1 MGPLWG
7 TAVAVTLLWALVAW
21 QPQAAWAEP
30 VDNLQWLLAYAV
42 AAWVVWSG
50 VRSTPDAVDQRARRI
65 FAVGLTL
72 LLLAQLAYVAQLLL
86 GALPVLAPS
95 DVLFV
100 APGFAY
106 LLGFLSLMRRPG
118 EPPVLRRVGLDVLG
132 AAAAALAFALAL
144 YLPHAPTRSSWAMLN
159 TVAFPVAYIS
169 AAVTALITLLHRRQR
184 FSWAG
189 VAIAVGLLA
198 LALGWMGWN
207 ISLLEGP
214 VPNGS
219 PLGLLFSWA
228 ALLLGW
234 GSAQLRT
241 QLNPD
246 PAFDRFCERA
256 LRLLPLASMSLGG
269 LALGVLVLT
278 ERSARAPPGLMLAM
292 GLAIL
297 LLAVVRQTQQL
308 GERDRLLQAERAVA
322 ESRAQ
327 LQHQAQHD
335 ALTGLPNLLLLRDR
349 AECAIAQ
356 ARRQGQ
362 RVALM
367 FIDLDQFKEVND
379 TLGHA
384 AGDAL
389 LKHLATELR
398 TLLREVD
405 TVARQGGDEF
415 CIVLPGVQ
423 QAAEATVVAEK
434 VMALSRHSVV
444 VDGHALPLHMSM
456 GIALYPDNA
465 SDFDSLMQA
474 ADTAMYRAKAAGRKG
489 YRFYDA
495 AMNAEALA
503 RLQLRTGLSQAL
515 RRQEL
520 SLVYQPQVD
529 LRSGTTVG
537 VEALLRWHSAEL
549 GAVSPARFIP
559 VAEDSGLIVD
569 IGGWVL
575 QEACRQAMAWRAQ
588 GLPAV
593 RMAVNISVLQFRR
606 GNLEQQVV
614 QALADTGLP
623 PEGLELELTESVLM
637 QEHDKVLHTL
647 DRLAAM
653 GVGLAIDDFGTG
665 YSSLSY
671 LQRLRVRKLK
681 IDRSFVVQA
690 EASPS
695 ARAIVRAVVQMADAV
710 GLSTLAEGVETAQQ
724 QQLLIDCGCTDGQGY
739 WFARPMAA
747 SELATHLAAQ
757 AGDGAER
764 VVPTGSG

>member
-1 MGPLWG
+1 M
-7 TAVAVTLLWALVAW
+7 
-21 QPQAAWAEP
+21 
-30 VDNLQWLLAYAV
+30 
-42 AAWVVWSG
+42 
-50 VRSTPDAVDQRARRI
+50 
-65 FAVGLTL
+65 
-72 LLLAQLAYVAQLLL
+72 
-86 GALPVLAPS
+86 
-95 DVLFV
+95 
-100 APGFAY
+100 
-106 LLGFLSLMRRPG
+106 
-118 EPPVLRRVGLDVLG
+118 
-132 AAAAALAFALAL
+132 
-144 YLPHAPTRSSWAMLN
+144 
-159 TVAFPVAYIS
+159 
-169 AAVTALITLLHRRQR
+169 
-184 FSWAG
+184 
-189 VAIAVGLLA
+189 
-198 LALGWMGWN
+198 
-207 ISLLEGP
+207 
-214 VPNGS
+214 
-219 PLGLLFSWA
+219 
-228 ALLLGW
+228 
-234 GSAQLRT
+234 
-241 QLNPD
+241 
-246 PAFDRFCERA
+246 
-256 LRLLPLASMSLGG
+256 GG

-278 ERSARAPPGLMLAM
+278 ERTAQTPPGLMLAM

-308 GERDRLLQAERAVA
+308 GERDRLLEAERAVA
-322 ESRAQ
+322 EGRAQ

-349 AECAIAQ
+349 AERAIAQ

-389 LKHLATELR
+389 LKHLAAELR
-398 TLLREVD
+398 TLLREAD

-423 QAAEATVVAEK
+423 QATEATVVAEK

-444 VDGHALPLHMSM
+444 VDGHALPLHMSI

-465 SDFDSLMQA
+465 ADFDSLMQA

-489 YRFYDA
+489 YRFCDA

-503 RLQLRTGLSQAL
+503 RLQLRTGLAQAL
-515 RRQEL
+515 RRHEL

-529 LRSGTTVG
+529 LRSGATVG

-569 IGGWVL
+569 IGSWVL
-575 QEACRQAMAWRAQ
+575 HEACRQAMAWRAQ
-588 GLPAV
+588 GLPPV

-606 GNLEQQVV
+606 GNLEQQVM
-614 QALADTGLP
+614 QALADTGLEP
-623 PEGLELELTESVLM
+623 AGLELELTESVLM
-637 QEHDKVLHTL
+637 QEQDKVLHTL
-647 DRLAAM
+647 DRLAEL

-671 LQRLRVRKLK
+671 LQRLRVRTLK

-695 ARAIVRAVVQMADAV
+695 AQAIVRAVVQMADAV
-710 GLSTLAEGVETAQQ
+710 GLHTLAEGVETPQQ
-724 QQLLIDCGCTDGQGY
+724 QQLLIDCGCTGGQGY
-739 WFARPMAA
+739 WFARPMGAP
-747 SELATHLAAQ
+747 ELAAHLAAQ
-757 AGDGAER
+757 TAAQTGDAA
-764 VVPTGSG
+764 